1 MRIHRRNSLPEPP
14 AGRADHTTDAPA
26 RRLRWRARHRRDRE
40 NVRQAPESAAG
51 GNRTARVQAAPGET
65 MAAET
70 MAAETMAAEHGRSP
84 GETMAA
90 AMQLAI
96 ALLTAGLDSPELEA
110 WAADALTP
118 VDADGLGDFMAGL
131 HVISVLLLNELHEV
145 TGEPS
150 AAILQ
155 RLAILAERGGGH
167 PSPTKAGRL
176 AGPVS
181 AAARRGHL
189 IVSPTVNSRYLLFVL
204 VDEPAWPDRC
214 DDDRGGRCDACE
226 GAG

>member
-1 MRIHRRNSLPEPP
+1 MRIQRRNSLPEPS
-14 AGRADHTTDAPA
+14 AGRAGHTTDAPA

-40 NVRQAPESAAG
+40 NVWQAPESAADSS
-51 GNRTARVQAAPGET
+51 RTAQVQAAPGET
-65 MAAET
+65 VVAETVVAETVAAEAMAAE
-70 MAAETMAAEHGRSP
+70 AAP

-96 ALLTAGLDSPELEA
+96 ALLTAGLDSPELEV

-118 VDADGLGDFMAGL
+118 VDADGLADFMAGL

-155 RLAILAERGGGH
+155 RLAILAER
-167 PSPTKAGRL
+167 
-176 AGPVS
+176 
-181 AAARRGHL
+181 RRGT
-189 IVSPTVNSRYLLFVL
+189 PFA
-204 VDEPAWPDRC
+204 D
-214 DDDRGGRCDACE
+214 
-226 GAG
+226 

>member
-14 AGRADHTTDAPA
+14 AGRVNHTTDAPA

-51 GNRTARVQAAPGET
+51 GSRTARVQAAYGETVAAETVAAETRGAETRAAETRAAETRAAEAAPGET
-65 MAAET
+65 V
-70 MAAETMAAEHGRSP
+70 
-84 GETMAA
+84 AA

-110 WAADALTP
+110 WAANALTP

-155 RLAILAERGGGH
+155 RLAILAER
-167 PSPTKAGRL
+167 
-176 AGPVS
+176 
-181 AAARRGHL
+181 RRGT
-189 IVSPTVNSRYLLFVL
+189 PFA
-204 VDEPAWPDRC
+204 D
-214 DDDRGGRCDACE
+214 
-226 GAG
+226 

>member
-1 MRIHRRNSLPEPP
+1 M
-14 AGRADHTTDAPA
+14 
-26 RRLRWRARHRRDRE
+26 
-40 NVRQAPESAAG
+40 
-51 GNRTARVQAAPGET
+51 QAAPGET
-65 MAAET
+65 VAAEAIAAAT
-70 MAAETMAAEHGRSP
+70 MAAEAMAAEA
-84 GETMAA
+84 MAA

-155 RLAILAERGGGH
+155 RLAILAERQ
-167 PSPTKAGRL
+167 
-176 AGPVS
+176 
-181 AAARRGHL
+181 RGT
-189 IVSPTVNSRYLLFVL
+189 PFA
-204 VDEPAWPDRC
+204 D
-214 DDDRGGRCDACE
+214 
-226 GAG
+226 

>member
-1 MRIHRRNSLPEPP
+1 MAAEPM
-14 AGRADHTTDAPA
+14 
-26 RRLRWRARHRRDRE
+26 
-40 NVRQAPESAAG
+40 AAEPM
-51 GNRTARVQAAPGET
+51 AAEPMAAEP

-70 MAAETMAAEHGRSP
+70 AP

-118 VDADGLGDFMAGL
+118 VDVDGLANFMAGL

-155 RLAILAERGGGH
+155 RMAILAERQRGT
-167 PSPTKAGRL
+167 PL
-176 AGPVS
+176 A
-181 AAARRGHL
+181 
-189 IVSPTVNSRYLLFVL
+189 
-204 VDEPAWPDRC
+204 D
-214 DDDRGGRCDACE
+214 
-226 GAG
+226 

>member
-14 AGRADHTTDAPA
+14 AGRANETTDAPG
-26 RRLRWRARHRRDRE
+26 RRPRWRARHRRDRE
-40 NVRQAPESAAG
+40 NVRQAPESAAD

-65 MAAET
+65 APGETAPGETTPAEAVAAEVMAAEV
-70 MAAETMAAEHGRSP
+70 MAVEAASAEA
-84 GETMAA
+84 MAA

-110 WAADALTP
+110 WVADALTP
-118 VDADGLGDFMAGL
+118 VDADGLAEFMVGL

-155 RLAILAERGGGH
+155 RLAILAERQ
-167 PSPTKAGRL
+167 
-176 AGPVS
+176 
-181 AAARRGHL
+181 RGT
-189 IVSPTVNSRYLLFVL
+189 PFA
-204 VDEPAWPDRC
+204 D
-214 DDDRGGRCDACE
+214 
-226 GAG
+226 

>member
-14 AGRADHTTDAPA
+14 AGRAETTTDAPA
-26 RRLRWRARHRRDRE
+26 RRLRWRLRHRRDRG

-51 GNRTARVQAAPGET
+51 GNQNAQVQAAP
-65 MAAET
+65 AET
-70 MAAETMAAEHGRSP
+70 MPAETIPAEAAS

-118 VDADGLGDFMAGL
+118 VDADGLANFMAGL

-155 RLAILAERGGGH
+155 RMAILAERQRGT
-167 PSPTKAGRL
+167 PL
-176 AGPVS
+176 A
-181 AAARRGHL
+181 
-189 IVSPTVNSRYLLFVL
+189 
-204 VDEPAWPDRC
+204 D
-214 DDDRGGRCDACE
+214 
-226 GAG
+226 

>member
-1 MRIHRRNSLPEPP
+1 
-14 AGRADHTTDAPA
+14 
-26 RRLRWRARHRRDRE
+26 
-40 NVRQAPESAAG
+40 
-51 GNRTARVQAAPGET
+51 VQAAPAET
-65 MAAET
+65 VAAETVAAET
-70 MAAETMAAEHGRSP
+70 MAAEAAP

-110 WAADALTP
+110 WAAGALTP

-155 RLAILAERGGGH
+155 RLAILAER
-167 PSPTKAGRL
+167 
-176 AGPVS
+176 
-181 AAARRGHL
+181 RRGT
-189 IVSPTVNSRYLLFVL
+189 PFA
-204 VDEPAWPDRC
+204 D
-214 DDDRGGRCDACE
+214 
-226 GAG
+226 

>member
-1 MRIHRRNSLPEPP
+1 MRIHRRNSPPEPP
-14 AGRADHTTDAPA
+14 AGRAETTTDAPA
-26 RRLRWRARHRRDRE
+26 RRFRWRPRRRRDRG

-51 GNRTARVQAAPGET
+51 GNRNAQVQAAP
-65 MAAET
+65 AET
-70 MAAETMAAEHGRSP
+70 MPAETMPAETMPAETMPAEAAS

-118 VDADGLGDFMAGL
+118 VDVDGLANFMAGL

-155 RLAILAERGGGH
+155 RMAILAERQRGT
-167 PSPTKAGRL
+167 PL
-176 AGPVS
+176 A
-181 AAARRGHL
+181 
-189 IVSPTVNSRYLLFVL
+189 
-204 VDEPAWPDRC
+204 D
-214 DDDRGGRCDACE
+214 
-226 GAG
+226 

>member
-1 MRIHRRNSLPEPP
+1 
-14 AGRADHTTDAPA
+14 
-26 RRLRWRARHRRDRE
+26 
-40 NVRQAPESAAG
+40 
-51 GNRTARVQAAPGET
+51 VQAAPRET
-65 MAAET
+65 VVAETVAAETIPAET
-70 MAAETMAAEHGRSP
+70 MAAEAAP

-131 HVISVLLLNELHEV
+131 HVVSVLLLNELHEV

-155 RLAILAERGGGH
+155 RLAILAER
-167 PSPTKAGRL
+167 
-176 AGPVS
+176 
-181 AAARRGHL
+181 RRGT
-189 IVSPTVNSRYLLFVL
+189 PFA
-204 VDEPAWPDRC
+204 D
-214 DDDRGGRCDACE
+214 
-226 GAG
+226 